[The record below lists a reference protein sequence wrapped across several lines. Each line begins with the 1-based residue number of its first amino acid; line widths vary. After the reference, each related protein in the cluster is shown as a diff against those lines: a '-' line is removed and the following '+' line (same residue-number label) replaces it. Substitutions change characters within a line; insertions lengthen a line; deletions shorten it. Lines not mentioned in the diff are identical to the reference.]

1 MIIDNF
7 WVMNYIRAH
16 GNTIVI
22 PKEATI
28 IKPGAFNSQDINEN
42 IQLQIEFEEDSQ
54 LEIIEP
60 FAFCTEIANTIILPK
75 NIKRIEE
82 FAFFG
87 FPISVQLSDDSSLEV
102 CDNDFVFL
110 GQSDVNVP
118 QNLKRLELSDMI
130 EHLDSITIP
139 ANSKLEDLQITNGT
153 DKITLPN
160 GQELSSTSEK
170 SIRVLRLR
178 ENKAMILYLNGQDLH
193 YEILDIDTKSHSI
206 TGKAFLSQ
214 SDMFKSPVL
223 EFDSIFD
230 IDFEMIEDDDYI
242 CLKTDFNSQKNFWKN
257 YGTQKGAIY
266 NKAETVLI
274 KSKLEEIISQI
285 NPPPEGIKDRE
296 KIIYS
301 QIVQQL
307 SRIMQYDF
315 EGAKLIDEQKDIHY
329 ISIDEEDEERI
340 DKTQNLKGLLDVNAK
355 SVCKGNSTII
365 NALAQYF
372 GISSKSI
379 WNDTHAW
386 NLVVLD
392 GQTYEDDF
400 TWYLDQLK
408 SGTLP
413 TIQNFLCGNI
423 GGKRMFDTLPHH
435 NIDEPLDLDQ
445 GISTTEKINLLST
458 DWSTIQDWQEVDI
471 RKTNSLDNFVNQLHD
486 FAKNTRITLRNKFSF
501 RHQKKGEDDERNR

>member
-1 MIIDNF
+1 MIIDSL
-7 WVMNYIRAH
+7 WVMNYIKTH

-28 IKPGAFNSQDINEN
+28 IKQGAFNYQDINHNTDEN

-54 LEIIEP
+54 LETIEP

-75 NIKRIEE
+75 NIKKIEE
-82 FAFFG
+82 FAFNG

-102 CDNDFVFL
+102 CDNDFVFS
-110 GQSDVNVP
+110 GQSNINIP
-118 QNLKRLELSDMI
+118 QNLKRLELSDII

-206 TGKAFLSQ
+206 TGKAFSSQ
-214 SDMFKSPVL
+214 SNMFKSPVL

-266 NKAETVLI
+266 NKAEAILI

-285 NPPPEGIKDRE
+285 SPPPKGIKDRE

-315 EGAKLIDEQKDIHY
+315 EGSKLIDEQRDIHY
-329 ISIDEEDEERI
+329 IDKEDEERI

-355 SVCKGNSTII
+355 SVCKGNSTTI

-379 WNDTHAW
+379 KRKHFFKRLLTFLKNYLKQINFICFIIKKARHICLFRAMCRVFI
-386 NLVVLD
+386 LFSVLIIR
-392 GQTYEDDF
+392 
-400 TWYLDQLK
+400 YL
-408 SGTLP
+408 
-413 TIQNFLCGNI
+413 
-423 GGKRMFDTLPHH
+423 
-435 NIDEPLDLDQ
+435 
-445 GISTTEKINLLST
+445 
-458 DWSTIQDWQEVDI
+458 
-471 RKTNSLDNFVNQLHD
+471 
-486 FAKNTRITLRNKFSF
+486 
-501 RHQKKGEDDERNR
+501 